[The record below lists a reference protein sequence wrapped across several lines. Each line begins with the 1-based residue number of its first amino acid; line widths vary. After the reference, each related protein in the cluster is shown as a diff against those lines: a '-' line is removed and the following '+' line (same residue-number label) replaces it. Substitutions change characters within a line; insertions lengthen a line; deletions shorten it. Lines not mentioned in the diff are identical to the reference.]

1 VGDLTAAG
9 ITLALARWLVWIGAL
24 LIVGSAGASAL
35 LRRAD
40 GRTSPTPD
48 TGNNVARLGATG
60 ALLLTLGL
68 AAVLVAQAVS
78 WFGMADWLDADN
90 LAILTTGTRWGQ
102 TWTIAAGA
110 GVGAL
115 ILTLAAVMRPAWRG
129 ATAIAAAL
137 IAALTVP
144 LIGHGAGHG
153 VLNWLLHAT
162 HLAGAGLW
170 IGALAVL
177 ARATWLMWR
186 DDSTSVETLTALLRR
201 FSPLALSGAGLL
213 VASGAILAVE
223 HIAPLDALWTTPYGR
238 TLLVKLTLV
247 AGVAAIGWR
256 NWQRLVPAA
265 ASTGRT
271 RPLRS
276 SLKLELTVSLIGVL
290 LVTAWLSG
298 LPIPR
303 V

>member
-1 VGDLTAAG
+1 MGDLTAAG

-40 GRTSPTPD
+40 ILRASPAQH
-48 TGNNVARLGATG
+48 TGDNVARLGAAG

-78 WFGMADWLDADN
+78 WFGLADWLDADN

-110 GVGAL
+110 AVVAL
-115 ILTLAAVMRPAWRG
+115 ILTLAAVMRPARRG
-129 ATAIAAAL
+129 AMAIAAAL
-137 IAALTVP
+137 LAALSVP
-144 LIGHGAGHG
+144 LIGHGAGDG

-213 VASGAILAVE
+213 IASGAILAVE

-247 AGVAAIGWR
+247 ASVAAIGWR

-265 ASTGRT
+265 AATGRT
-271 RPLRS
+271 RPLRN

-298 LPIPR
+298 LPI
-303 V
+303 